1 MKFNSLLTVFASV
14 LLFTSC
20 VKEPTACFTFSNDNP
35 EVFEV
40 VTFNNCSEDAESYDW
55 TIGTDFFE
63 SSSSQENPQFSW
75 DVAGTYNVE
84 LEAHSKNEKK
94 SDVTSNAITVT
105 DICYECE
112 YEILG
117 TFITTD
123 VCASSYF
130 SKENFENAV
139 ESYEDSGYDCRKQ

>member
-1 MKFNSLLTVFASV
+1 M
-14 LLFTSC
+14 
-20 VKEPTACFTFSNDNP
+20 
-35 EVFEV
+35 

-112 YEILG
+112 YESLG